1 MDSILQVQD
10 LHKSYGAV
18 QAVRGIDFTV
28 ERGALFAFLGPNGAG
43 KSTTINI
50 ICTFLQPDRGAVL
63 VDGYQLGREDWEIR
77 KRIGAVFQEGVLDKL
92 LTVEENLRVRGGFY
106 GLRGRALGQAVERA
120 SEAAGVADLLKR
132 PYGKLSGG
140 QRRRC
145 DIARALIHTPRILFL
160 DEPTT
165 GLDPQTRRS
174 VWDTIDRLRRE
185 RDMTI
190 FLTTHYMEE
199 AGSADDVV
207 VLDAGRIAAQG
218 TPSQLKER
226 YSRDRLLLTT
236 QAPRPLSAQLEGMG
250 LAYRAVADTLEVP
263 LPDTLSALPVLEA
276 CKGLISSFE
285 VVKGTMDDAFIAI
298 TGKEIRE

>member
-1 MDSILQVQD
+1 MESILVVQD
-10 LHKSYGAV
+10 LHKAYGPV
-18 QAVRGIDFTV
+18 QAVRGIDFSV

-43 KSTTINI
+43 KSTTINM
-50 ICTFLQPDRGAVL
+50 ICTFLLPDRGTVL
-63 VDGYQLGREDWEIR
+63 VDGCRLGREDPEIR
-77 KRIGAVFQEGVLDKL
+77 KRIGAVFQEGVLDDL
-92 LTVEENLRVRGGFY
+92 LTVEENLKVRGSFY
-106 GLRGRALGQAVERA
+106 GLRGRALGQAVGQA
-120 SEAAGVADLLKR
+120 AEAAGVTDLMKR

-145 DIARALIHTPRILFL
+145 DIARALVHTPRILFL

-174 VWDTIDRLRRE
+174 VWDTIGRLRQERE
-185 RDMTI
+185 MTI

-199 AGSADDVV
+199 AAAADDVV

-218 TPSQLKER
+218 TPAQLKEQ
-226 YSRDRLLLTT
+226 YSKDRLLLNTR
-236 QAPRPLSAQLEGMG
+236 APAPLAERLEGMG
-250 LAYRAVADTLEVP
+250 LAYHAVADTLEVQ
-263 LPDTLSALPVLEA
+263 LPDTLSALPILEA
-276 CKGLISSFE
+276 CKPLLAGFE